1 MGAFLLIVEPHRL
14 REGGRLERGLD
25 IFRQMGFAAPRY
37 IDQGACGLWLFPKLG
52 QTEISYLDCGNGDF
66 VCATGTLFSRG
77 RRGTA
82 VLREIYDG
90 FGGGTGVAP
99 TVRGVF
105 HLILRKQ
112 GILYLVNDAA
122 GLLSVYVNA
131 DRRVFS
137 SSWLAVCRLAD
148 HLTLSTQSAYE
159 YVFNGSVL
167 GNCTLVRE
175 VGLLALNS
183 HVEFGSGAPRLII
196 RSPVIPRPPRGSR
209 EELLEE
215 SLRLLRGYFRELVEA
230 FPAGFNC
237 ALSGGYDSRLI
248 LGLLLEQG
256 AAPNLFVY
264 GRDTDD
270 DVGVAK
276 TIAAGE
282 GLDLFTLDRSTRDRC
297 GPEAFPEQVR
307 RNFYGS
313 DGGSY
318 GGLFNWDSESSEVRR
333 RTADGRACL
342 NGGGGEVFRN
352 FFYLPNRR
360 FTMRQLLWSFYGQFE
375 PRWTTAEFDE
385 DSHFAALE
393 SKVAE
398 TLGDSNPNLER
409 HVIEWLYP
417 HFRCRSWVAK
427 EMQFGNRAGTQ
438 LNPFLDDR
446 ISQWAGSLSIDLKDL
461 GRFEAELIRRV
472 NPRLAAYLSAYGHS
486 FTADPPW
493 PYRVAYQLGQWRSP
507 RLRRVMFRL
516 RARTRRGRHQ
526 FHGYGAPAYIHS
538 LFGDQ
543 PCGMSRLFRLERV
556 GSDAQWHRIWALEYL
571 CRELSLD

>member
-14 REGGRLERGLD
+14 REDGRLERGLD
-25 IFRQMGFAAPRY
+25 VFKQMGFASPRY
-37 IDQGACGLWLFPKLG
+37 IGQGAYGLWLFPKLG
-52 QTEISYLDCGNGDF
+52 RTETSYLDCGNGDF

-77 RRGTA
+77 RCGIG
-82 VLREIYDG
+82 VLREIYDA
-90 FGGGTGVAP
+90 FAGGTGVP
-99 TVRGVF
+99 TAVRGVF

-112 GILYLVNDAA
+112 GILYLFNDAA
-122 GLLSVYVNA
+122 GLLSVYFNA

-148 HLTLSTQSAYE
+148 HLTLSAQSAYE
-159 YVFNGSVL
+159 FVFNGSVL

-175 VGLLALNS
+175 VELLALNS
-183 HVEFGSGAPRLII
+183 HVELGPGAPRLVS
-196 RSPVIPRPPRGSR
+196 RSPVIPSPPRGSR

-215 SLRLLRGYFRELVEA
+215 SLRLLRGYFREVVEA

-264 GRDTDD
+264 GRDADD
-270 DVGVAK
+270 DVSVAK
-276 TIAAGE
+276 TIAGGE
-282 GLDLFTLDRSTRDRC
+282 GLELLHIDRSARDRC
-297 GPEAFPEQVR
+297 GLDAFPEQVR
-307 RNFYGS
+307 QNFYGS

-318 GGLFNWDSESSEVRR
+318 GGLLNWDSESLEVRR
-333 RTADGRACL
+333 RTAEGRACL

-360 FTMRQLLWSFYGQFE
+360 FTVRQLLWSFYGQFE
-375 PRWTTAEFDE
+375 PRWTTARFDE
-385 DSHFAALE
+385 DGYFAALE

-398 TLGDSNPNLER
+398 TLRDTNPSLAR

-427 EMQFGNRAGTQ
+427 EMQCGNQAGTQ

-446 ISQWAGSLSIDLKDL
+446 ISQWAASLCIDLKDL

-472 NPRLAAYLSAYGHS
+472 NPRLAAYRSAYGHS
-486 FTADPPW
+486 FTANPSW
-493 PYRVAYQLGQWRSP
+493 SYRAAYQLGQWRSP
-507 RLRRVMFRL
+507 GLRRVTFRW
-516 RARTRRGRHQ
+516 RARTHRRPHQ

-538 LFGDQ
+538 LFGDH
-543 PCGMSRLFRLERV
+543 PCVMSRLFRLERV
-556 GSDAQWHRIWALEYL
+556 GSDVQWHRIWTLEYL
-571 CRELSLD
+571 CRELALE

>member
-1 MGAFLLIVEPHRL
+1 M
-14 REGGRLERGLD
+14 
-25 IFRQMGFAAPRY
+25 
-37 IDQGACGLWLFPKLG
+37 
-52 QTEISYLDCGNGDF
+52 
-66 VCATGTLFSRG
+66 CATGTLFSRG
-77 RRGTA
+77 RGGTA
-82 VLREIYDG
+82 ALREIYDTFCG
-90 FGGGTGVAP
+90 STGVAP
-99 TVRGVF
+99 TLRGVF

-112 GILYLVNDAA
+112 GILYLANDAA
-122 GLLSVYVNA
+122 GLLSVYFNT
-131 DRRVFS
+131 DRSVFS

-167 GNCTLVRE
+167 GDCTLVRE
-175 VGLLALNS
+175 IELLALDS
-183 HVEFGSGAPRLII
+183 HVEFGPGAPRLVI
-196 RSPVIPRPPRGSR
+196 RSPVIPSPPRASR

-215 SLRLLRGYFRELVEA
+215 SLRLLRGYFRDVVAA

-256 AAPNLFVY
+256 AHPNLFVY
-264 GRDTDD
+264 GRDADD
-270 DVGVAK
+270 DVRVAK
-276 TIAAGE
+276 TIAGGE
-282 GLDLFTLDRSTRDRC
+282 GLDLIHIDRSARERC
-297 GPEAFPEQVR
+297 EPEAFPAQVR
-307 RNFYGS
+307 QNFYGS

-318 GGLFNWDSESSEVRR
+318 GGLLNWDSEYLEVRR

-360 FTMRQLLWSFYGQFE
+360 FTVRQLLWSFYGQFE
-375 PRWTTAEFDE
+375 PRWTTARFDE
-385 DSHFAALE
+385 DRYFAALE

-398 TLGDSNPNLER
+398 TLRDTNPRLER

-417 HFRCRSWVAK
+417 HFRCRSWVAT

-438 LNPFLDDR
+438 LNPFLDEQ
-446 ISQWAGSLSIDLKDL
+446 ISQWAASLCIDLKDL

-472 NPRLAAYLSAYGHS
+472 NPRLAAYRSAYGHA
-486 FTADPPW
+486 FTTEASW
-493 PYRVAYQLGQWRSP
+493 SYRAAYQLGQWRSP
-507 RLRRVMFRL
+507 RLRRLMFRL
-516 RARTRRGRHQ
+516 RARTRRGPHQ

-538 LFGDQ
+538 LFGDH

-556 GSDAQWHRIWALEYL
+556 GSDVQWHRIWALEYL